1 MKFNLRIKDGHS
13 YYNDRPCYYYINS
26 TNKDSIEQVTSLSPV
41 CIYGESFKEVKK
53 NIRTEYKKENN
64 PQLEMTGALKKRFTL
79 IEQKIN
85 EELMM
90 SGESIYRVYF
100 HFNNAMS
107 KPMVIVCLGVHTGA
121 MTGLEQGRVI
131 ISGLDTVIEENHF
144 VHGNR
149 CDYYQ
154 GQWNYHRS
162 NNDKYFINIDCT
174 RRQDEKPLAYRG
186 K

>member
-1 MKFNLRIKDGHS
+1 MNFHLRIKDGHS
-13 YYNDRPCYYYINS
+13 YYNDRPCYYFINS
-26 TNKDSIEQVTSLSPV
+26 SKQDSIEQVQSLSPV
-41 CIYGESFKEVKK
+41 CIYGDNFKEVKK
-53 NIRTEYKKENN
+53 NIRTEYKKEEN
-64 PQLEMTGALKKRFTL
+64 PRLEMTGALKKRFTL

-85 EELMM
+85 ELIMP
-90 SGESIYRVYF
+90 GESINRVYF

-121 MTGLEQGRVI
+121 MTGIEQGRVI
-131 ISGLDTVIEENHF
+131 VSGVDTIIEQDHF

-149 CDYYQ
+149 CDYYA
-154 GQWNYHRS
+154 GFWNYHQS
-162 NNDKYFINIDCT
+162 KNDKHFINVDCT